1 MLMKKWA
8 LIAIA
13 VALVLSLSL
22 AAYVVLYNKPAENEV
37 LSYEYTVVKAYPHDT
52 TAFTEGLVYENGFLY
67 ESTGLYGNSTLRK
80 VELQTG
86 ETLQL
91 YLMSPDL
98 FGEGITIFG
107 DRIIQLTWRNVLKNL
122 HERACGTNTLKNH
135 YGEEN
140 VECS

>member
-1 MLMKKWA
+1 MLMKKWV

-13 VALVLSLSL
+13 VASALSFSL

-37 LSYEYTVVKAYPHDT
+37 LSYEYTVVNAYPHDK

-107 DRIIQLTWRNVLKNL
+107 DRIIQLTWKP
-122 HERACGTNTLKNH
+122 GI
-135 YGEEN
+135 
-140 VECS
+140 

>member
-8 LIAIA
+8 LIAIV
-13 VALVLSLSL
+13 VALVLSFSF
-22 AAYVVLYNKPAENEV
+22 AAYVVLYNKPADNEV
-37 LSYEYTVVKAYPHDT
+37 LSYEYTIVNAYPHDT

-67 ESTGLYGNSTLRK
+67 ESTGLYGNSALRR

-91 YLMSPDL
+91 YSMSPGF

-107 DRIIQLTWRNVLKNL
+107 DRIIQLTWKPGIGFVYDKISFELIA
-122 HERACGTNTLKNH
+122 E
-135 YGEEN
+135 
-140 VECS
+140 